1 MGEKCAEIRI
11 EYLSLW
17 TQCSENVKRTKSN
30 DFLKG
35 RTNYSHATDNFSWKK
50 GETLKHQQYFLKLLS
65 ISILAFHSQ
74 TTLNYS
80 FRELVQ

>member
-11 EYLSLW
+11 EYLSLC

-35 RTNYSHATDNFSWKK
+35 RTNYSHVTDNFSWKK